1 MGNHVSNKED
11 QPTPYLQP
19 GVLYR
24 LRGLKKNKE
33 YTHMQAYKWGS
44 STPRLLTANPNHHH
58 IRLGGQRL
66 YTDGDLFLCLKITS
80 HSAYNSK
87 GIKLAYLL
95 LAPDG
100 KQVLISHYQNKGKFA
115 RAK

>member
-1 MGNHVSNKED
+1 
-11 QPTPYLQP
+11 
-19 GVLYR
+19 
-24 LRGLKKNKE
+24 
-33 YTHMQAYKWGS
+33 
-44 STPRLLTANPNHHH
+44 LTANPNHHH

-80 HSAYNSK
+80 DSAYNSK

-100 KQVLISHYQNKGKFA
+100 KQVLIAHYQNKGKFA